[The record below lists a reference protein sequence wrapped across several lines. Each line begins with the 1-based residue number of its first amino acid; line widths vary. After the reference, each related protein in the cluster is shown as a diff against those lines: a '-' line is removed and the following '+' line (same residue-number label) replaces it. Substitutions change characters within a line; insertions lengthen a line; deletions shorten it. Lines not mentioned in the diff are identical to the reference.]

1 MFKFFV
7 WPGFKGYIDNIVMKD
22 AGGNVVAELDFDA
35 KTTTVQHIGQD
46 ANAIAKVVGCILA
59 AVSIFSFAACNKE
72 GKTITV
78 GYTDY
83 APMNYKDENG
93 ELVGFDTELAKEVF
107 GDLGYEVRFKLI
119 DWSNKYTEVNSGT
132 IDCIWN
138 GFTANCADDDGI
150 ERADKVDF
158 TYYYMTNAQCIMR
171 MDTTA
176 ELTDKAQFAGMS
188 IAYEASSA
196 AEGFVT
202 DIAGAN
208 LKAVTSQMDAV
219 RELNAG
225 TAQYAVVDLLLAKSV
240 AGKGDFSK
248 LVINQGIEIAA
259 EYYAIGFKKGSEL
272 TAKVNEKLVE
282 YAANGKL
289 ATLAEKYG
297 LSNQVIT
304 DYSEQAK

>member
-1 MFKFFV
+1 MKKF
-7 WPGFKGYIDNIVMKD
+7 
-22 AGGNVVAELDFDA
+22 
-35 KTTTVQHIGQD
+35 
-46 ANAIAKVVGCILA
+46 IAKAVGCVLA
-59 AVSIFSFAACNKE
+59 ALSIFSFAGCNE

-83 APMNYKDENG
+83 APMNYENEAG

-107 GDLGYEVRFKLI
+107 GDLGYKIRFKLI
-119 DWSNKYTEVNSGT
+119 DWSNKYSEVNSGT

-150 ERADKVDF
+150 QRADKVDF
-158 TYYYMTNAQCIMR
+158 TYYYMTNAQCVLR
-171 MDTTA
+171 LDTAA
-176 ELTDKAQFAGMS
+176 ELTAKTQFAGTA

-196 AEGFVT
+196 AEGFVA
-202 DIAGAN
+202 DITGAN
-208 LKAVTSQMDAV
+208 LKPVTSQMDAV
-219 RELNAG
+219 REVSAG

-248 LVINQGIEIAA
+248 IVINEGIQIDA

-282 YAANGKL
+282 YAGNGKL
-289 ATLAEKYG
+289 AELAEKYG

-304 DYSEQAK
+304 DYTDQIK

>member
-1 MFKFFV
+1 
-7 WPGFKGYIDNIVMKD
+7 MKK
-22 AGGNVVAELDFDA
+22 LF
-35 KTTTVQHIGQD
+35 T
-46 ANAIAKVVGCILA
+46 KVLGLTLA
-59 AVSIFSFAACNKE
+59 AASLFSFASCGDNA
-72 GKTITV
+72 KTITI

-83 APMNYKDENG
+83 APMNYENEEG
-93 ELVGFDTELAKEVF
+93 ELVGFDTELAESIF
-107 GDLGYEVRFKLI
+107 EDLGYKVRFKLI

-150 ERADKVDF
+150 QRADKVDF
-158 TYYYMTNAQCIMR
+158 TYNYMTNAQCILR
-171 MDTTA
+171 LDTA
-176 ELTDKAQFAGMS
+176 ADVADKAQFEGMS

-196 AEGFVT
+196 AEGFVA
-202 DIAGAN
+202 DITGAN

-219 RELNAG
+219 REVNAG
-225 TAQYAVVDLLLAKSV
+225 TAQYAVVDLLLAKSI

-248 LVINQGIEIAA
+248 IVINEGIEIAA

-282 YAANGKL
+282 YAEDGTL

-304 DYSEQAK
+304 DYSDQIK